1 MNIPSPGLA
10 VLRAQRWSTGIFI
23 TSTGLGYSGLES
35 GLHTHM
41 APHCTHSGT
50 AAEPEEKRAREA
62 AYYLYF
68 SNRTT
73 LINQQGS
80 ASTVRHYADY
90 DYGTGKEAGGKG

>member
-10 VLRAQRWSTGIFI
+10 VLRAQSTEGVETGIFI
-23 TSTGLGYSGLES
+23 TSATGFWVTARAP
-35 GLHTHM
+35 HTHGSTLR
-41 APHCTHSGT
+41 HCTHSGT

-73 LINQQGS
+73 LINQHCAALTQIM
-80 ASTVRHYADY
+80 T
-90 DYGTGKEAGGKG
+90 TGKEAGGKG